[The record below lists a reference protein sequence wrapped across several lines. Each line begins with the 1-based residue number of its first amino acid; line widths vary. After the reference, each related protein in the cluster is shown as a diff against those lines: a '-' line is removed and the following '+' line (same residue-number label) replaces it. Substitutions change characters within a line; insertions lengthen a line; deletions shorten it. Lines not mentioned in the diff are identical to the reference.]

1 VSFVALVSAQGGAL
15 RRGAEDSAAV
25 RRLQGALAQLGYAVE
40 VDGDFGSATE
50 DAVKDFQKQRGLGVD
65 GVVGPKTVAAI
76 DAALAALPQAKTTPM
91 PGTSV
96 DSDPPWFNR
105 MTKMMGLYEYAGDAD
120 NREIIK
126 MAQACGGTIRREY
139 KHDSI
144 PWCALAVNYALI
156 AEGFPGND
164 SLWALDFRNYGT
176 RLAGSARGAIA
187 TKKRQGG
194 GHVFLVVGR
203 TRDGEIIGRGGNQS
217 DMVCDALFDPNE
229 LQYNWPPNY
238 PLPEI
243 GIQKLPV
250 PIPSTHTKR
259 DVTLA

>member
-1 VSFVALVSAQGGAL
+1 VAFVALVAAHGGAL
-15 RRGAEDSAAV
+15 RRGVNDSGV
-25 RRLQGALAQLGYAVE
+25 VKQVQRALAQLGYAVE
-40 VDGDFGSATE
+40 VDGDFGPATE

-65 GVVGPKTVAAI
+65 GVVGPKTGAAI
-76 DAALAALPQAKTTPM
+76 DAALAALAQAKTTPM
-91 PGTSV
+91 PETTV
-96 DSDPPWFNR
+96 ESDPPWFNR
-105 MTKMMGLYEYAGDAD
+105 MTRMMGLYEYPGDAD
-120 NREIIK
+120 NPEIIR
-126 MAQACGGTIRREY
+126 MAQACGGTIKREY

-164 SLWALDFRNYGT
+164 SLLALDFRKYGS
-176 RLAGSARGAIA
+176 RLAGPARGAIA

-203 TRDGEIIGRGGNQS
+203 TKDGDIIGRGGNQS
-217 DMVCDALFDPNE
+217 DMVCDALFDLDE

-238 PLPEI
+238 PLPQV
-243 GIQKLPV
+243 GIHKLPV
-250 PIPSTHTKR
+250 LAPTAHTKR

>member
-15 RRGAEDSAAV
+15 RRGADDCDAV
-25 RRLQGALAQLGYAVE
+25 RRLQGALALLGYAVE
-40 VDGDFGSATE
+40 ADGDFGPATE
-50 DAVKDFQKQRGLGVD
+50 DAVKDLQKQRGLGVD
-65 GVVGPKTVAAI
+65 GVLGPKTGAAI

-91 PGTSV
+91 PGTTA
-96 DSDPPWFNR
+96 DSDPPWLKR
-105 MTKMMGLYEYAGDAD
+105 MTNMLGLYEVPGEAD
-120 NREIIK
+120 NPEIIK
-126 MAQACGGTIRREY
+126 MAQACGGTIKREY

-144 PWCALAVNYALI
+144 PWCALAVNYSFI
-156 AEGFPGND
+156 AEGFPGTD
-164 SLWALDFRNYGT
+164 SLLALDFRKYGL
-176 RLAGSARGAIA
+176 RLAGPARGAIA

-203 TRDGEIIGRGGNQS
+203 TKDGEIIGRGGNQS
-217 DMVCDALFDPNE
+217 DMVCDALFDPEE

-250 PIPSTHTKR
+250 LIPSTHTKR